1 VAPDARDRFDPLT
14 MFNALRSEELL
25 VGIGRVLRIVADA
38 PGALE
43 EYERSQTLSA
53 YSVTRL
59 LAAEQVAA
67 PDLLAWTQ
75 AALATALD
83 EDARPEART
92 ARERIAAAASGP
104 ELGEA
109 VGDLLAALPPGDATG
124 TWVHRVLAE
133 MIDREVAALAA
144 LPQ

>member
-1 VAPDARDRFDPLT
+1 

-25 VGIGRVLRIVADA
+25 VGVGRVLRMVADA

-59 LAAEQVAA
+59 LAAEQAAA
-67 PDLLAWTQ
+67 PELLAWTQ
-75 AALATALD
+75 DELAAALQGD
-83 EDARPEART
+83 ERPEADKGR
-92 ARERIAAAASGP
+92 ARIAAASSGP
-104 ELGEA
+104 ELGDA
-109 VGDLLAALPPGDATG
+109 VGELLEGLPAGDPSGARI
-124 TWVHRVLAE
+124 HHVLAE

-144 LPQ
+144 PAQ